1 MMTRLFG
8 AALGLALVA
17 QPAVGQPLQ
26 YKFLSGSSVSA
37 YGVSVGTYKGQLDGK
52 NVDVWCV
59 DFVNH
64 ISAGN
69 QFLVN
74 KSSLGGGGNPVDLSK
89 TRFGDANLTNYRKAA
104 WLSTQF
110 YSVSA
115 NSTNWGA
122 IHAAIWHLTTPNAPN
137 TNATMTTAS
146 NNWLA
151 LADANYNKYYYNN
164 VYVLTDVA
172 IERCAAAGGAAPY
185 AGCGKQEH
193 IYIDGGLTVTP
204 EPASMAL
211 LATGLVGL
219 GGAGYLRRKKQRN
232 G

>member
-1 MMTRLFG
+1 MLGRITAIALT
-8 AALGLALVA
+8 LGLVASEATA
-17 QPAVGQPLQ
+17 QPLK

-37 YGVSVGTYKGQLDGK
+37 FGVSVGTYKGQLDGK

-69 QFLVN
+69 QFYVN
-74 KSSLGGGGNPVDLSK
+74 KSGLGGGGNPVDLSK
-89 TRFGDANLTNYRKAA
+89 TRFGNANLNNYRKAA

-110 YSVSA
+110 FAVTA

-137 TNATMTTAS
+137 TNATMTTAA

-172 IERCAAAGGAAPY
+172 IERCAIAGGTAPY

-193 IYIDGGLTVTP
+193 IYIDGQLTVTP

-219 GGAGYLRRKKQRN
+219 GSAGYLRRKKQRN

>member
-1 MMTRLFG
+1 MMSRLFVV
-8 AALGLALVA
+8 ALGLALVA
-17 QPAVGQPLQ
+17 QPAVGQPLK

-52 NVDVWCV
+52 NIDVWCV
-59 DFVNH
+59 DFVNR
-64 ISAGN
+64 IGAGN
-69 QFLVN
+69 EFYVN
-74 KSSLGGGGNPVDLSK
+74 KSTLGGGGNPVDLSK

-104 WLSTQF
+104 WLATQF
-110 YSVSA
+110 SAVTA
-115 NSTNWGA
+115 NSANWGA
-122 IHAAIWHLTTPNAPN
+122 IHAAIWHLTTPNLPN
-137 TNATMTTAS
+137 TNATMTAAA

-151 LADANYNKYYYNN
+151 LANVNYNKYYYNN

-172 IERCAAAGGAAPY
+172 IERCATAGGLAPY

-204 EPASMAL
+204 EPATMAL